1 MTKKRHCIDVLT
13 VLAAAV
19 LVTCLAGCR
28 IFDHGTVSQSPV
40 AHPGVS
46 GPSGR

>member
-1 MTKKRHCIDVLT
+1 MTKKRHCTDVLT

-28 IFDHGTVSQSPV
+28 VFDHGTVSQAPV
-40 AHPGVS
+40 GLSGVS